1 MLDAEG
7 MAILNKAKRSLDSGN
22 LDFGDHFGKNRRP
35 PLSFQTNNAH
45 REKGSSW
52 RPLFVYLPF
61 WVVCGGNFRLWE
73 GKREEGKESEGE
85 GGVSKGERRG
95 MRHENATG
103 ICKEKRQRTERGKRK
118 GTGRQKR
125 VMHEGLSCELS

>member
-35 PLSFQTNNAH
+35 PLSFQSKNAH

-73 GKREEGKESEGE
+73 GKRECEGRGEAFQKAKGGECVTRMQQEFVRKSDKGRSEEREEENRTAKEGDA
-85 GGVSKGERRG
+85 RR
-95 MRHENATG
+95 
-103 ICKEKRQRTERGKRK
+103 
-118 GTGRQKR
+118 
-125 VMHEGLSCELS
+125 LSSELS